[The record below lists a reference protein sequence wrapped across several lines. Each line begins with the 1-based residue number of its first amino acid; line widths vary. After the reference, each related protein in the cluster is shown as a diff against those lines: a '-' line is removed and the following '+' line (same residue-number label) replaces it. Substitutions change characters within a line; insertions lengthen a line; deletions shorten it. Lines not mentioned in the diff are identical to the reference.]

1 MVQVMRGRV
10 IIPNLEDSG
19 SVSIGEPNTGVTIP
33 PSESLAVKKATLTLS
48 SFSVSVAEADDYGST
63 KLLDLPDSNLLLLG
77 VEVDCTITKAGTTN
91 GLEAA
96 TDVDIAIGTAAA
108 SASTL
113 ATTMIDIIEKAD
125 LNADTLTGE
134 FEAHTNNQ
142 ATATF
147 PKVIADGASAALY
160 LNVAAAITADDS
172 LTVDGTIT
180 IAYIDLGNL
189 SS

>member
-1 MVQVMRGRV
+1 MVQVIRQKTL
-10 IIPNLEDSG
+10 IPGLDDG
-19 SVSIGEPNTGVTIP
+19 SSLSFGEPNTGVAIAN
-33 PSESLAVKKATLTLS
+33 SNHVVRKAVLKLLTD
-48 SFSVSVAEADDYGST
+48 FTVAVAQADDFGST
-63 KLLDLPDSNLLLLG
+63 KLMDLPDTNLLLLG
-77 VEVDCTITKAGTTN
+77 VEVDCTITKGGTTN
-91 GLEAA
+91 GLVAA
-96 TDVDIAIGTAAA
+96 TDLDVGIGTAAA

-125 LNADTLTGE
+125 LNADTITAE

-147 PKVIADGASAALY
+147 PKVIADGASTALY
-160 LNVAAAITADDS
+160 FNVAAAITADDS

-180 IAYIDLGNL
+180 IFYIDLGNM